1 MPDPLR
7 PVAVAPE
14 LRDAIDDPP
23 TPGAH
28 VIALGLGGCLAQAV
42 WTSESDRF
50 FVAWMP
56 YPKVS
61 PALRARLA
69 TMQLRRQRI
78 TTSHNQAQPTTTSH
92 NKVQQ

>member
-23 TPGAH
+23 FHGAR
-28 VIALGLGGCLAQAV
+28 VIALGLGGCLAQTV
-42 WTSESDRF
+42 WTSESGEF
-50 FVAWMP
+50 FVAWME

-61 PALRARLA
+61 PAIRARLA
-69 TMQLRRQRI
+69 QQNKTI
-78 TTSHNQAQPTTTSH
+78 HNE
-92 NKVQQ
+92 VQQ